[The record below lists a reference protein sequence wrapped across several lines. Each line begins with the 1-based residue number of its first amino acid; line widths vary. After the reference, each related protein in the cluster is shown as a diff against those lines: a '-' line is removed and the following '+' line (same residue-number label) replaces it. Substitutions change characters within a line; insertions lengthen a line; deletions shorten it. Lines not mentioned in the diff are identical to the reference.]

1 MSDLEKSACWY
12 AKFRGWLIVPL
23 NGKTPIVQ
31 DWPNRATTDSEV
43 IRSWWRA
50 NPKANVGILCGQKSC
65 LVVIDIDPRNG
76 GKESFDNLLSELG
89 PLSQT
94 SKVLTGGGGHHL
106 YFRYPSGY
114 FIPKSKPRP
123 GIDIQSDGSQV
134 VAPPSIHPITGQ
146 RYLWADSYRPDQIPL
161 ADLPPAWIEFLTVK
175 KENLKTVTPPSEW
188 REFVKNGVGEGG
200 RNDATAR
207 LAGHLLSRRVDPYVT
222 LELVRCWNEFRNKPP
237 LPDEEVVRTVNSV
250 AGLELRKRGGHVA

>member
-12 AKFRGWLIVPL
+12 AKFRGWKIIPL
-23 NGKTPIVQ
+23 NGKTPIIQ
-31 DWPNRATTDSEV
+31 DWPNRATADLEV

-50 NPKANVGILCGQKSC
+50 NPKANVGILCGQKSG

-76 GKESFDNLLSELG
+76 GEDSFNALLSEFG
-89 PLSQT
+89 PIPPT
-94 SKVLTGGGGHHL
+94 PKVLTGGGGMHL

-114 FIPKSKPRP
+114 SIAKSKPRP
-123 GIDIQSDGSQV
+123 GVDIQSNGSQV
-134 VAPPSIHPITGQ
+134 VAPPSIHPTTGK
-146 RYLWADSYRPDQIPL
+146 RYSWVDSYRPDQIPL
-161 ADLPPAWIEFLTVK
+161 TDLPLAWIEFLTVK
-175 KENLKTVTPPSEW
+175 KENTKPSTSSFEW
-188 REFVKNGVGEGG
+188 RELVKIGIGEGG
-200 RNDATAR
+200 RNDAIAR